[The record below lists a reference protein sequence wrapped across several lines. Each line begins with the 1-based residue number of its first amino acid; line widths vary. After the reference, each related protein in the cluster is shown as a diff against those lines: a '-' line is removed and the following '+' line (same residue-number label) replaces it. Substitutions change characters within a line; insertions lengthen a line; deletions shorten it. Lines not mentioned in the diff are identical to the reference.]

1 VQSHDLLCPRG
12 GPRGAAG
19 SKLSFNEYG
28 HDDVIVQVQA
38 WAAWLRQKPSLDPK
52 KGGRVPGQPFGFSF
66 GTVTLYHLRFPPLL
80 VINKGTEP
88 EMPSVLLRH
97 CDELCETKTVTWY
110 SVRTST

>member
-28 HDDVIVQVQA
+28 HDDVIVQA

-52 KGGRVPGQPFGFSF
+52 KGAVYLDNRSGPTNF
-66 GTVTLYHLRFPPLL
+66 HL
-80 VINKGTEP
+80 VQ
-88 EMPSVLLRH
+88 
-97 CDELCETKTVTWY
+97 
-110 SVRTST
+110 